1 MNVNIFFTPSP
12 IKKGTKRK
20 MENPSYLKIIT
31 VDCESISSS
40 LYTSQSSPPSYLW
53 NPSAQIPW
61 LSFWWLSNLFSPHIP
76 FPIRTTMDHNP
87 QQLPT
92 PTRRDKFFDKFV
104 VILLVPLLLPPSPT
118 LHFSM
123 LAIFIWYNFW
133 VQLLD
138 HHHNSN
144 KYSICDWKLLWLD
157 GFLWLKS
164 STVGLKLPNHQLH

>member
-12 IKKGTKRK
+12 IKRGTKK
-20 MENPSYLKIIT
+20 EDGKPFLFEDYHGWLC
-31 VDCESISSS
+31 CESISSS

-53 NPSAQIPW
+53 DPSARIPW

-87 QQLPT
+87 QQQPT
-92 PTRRDKFFDKFV
+92 PTRRDKFV

-138 HHHNSN
+138 HHHNSD

-157 GFLWLKS
+157 GFFWLKS